1 MRPAARSATASA
13 LLALLAG
20 ACEPIPLVSVPLVPA
35 PAELTV
41 NAADTFLVS
50 PETPVVVDAGDARG
64 AWIGTFL
71 SELVGNSLEQRPH
84 VLEAPHDP
92 TSPFIRLTRA
102 GADPALGDE
111 GYALTVTRDSVVVRA
126 HTPAG
131 LFYGVQTLRQLL
143 PPAVEYTAAFPVPL
157 PVTGIRISDAPRYG
171 WRGAMLDVS
180 RHFLPPE
187 DVKRFVDYMALH
199 KLNRLHLHLSDD
211 QGWRI
216 EVPGWPDLTR
226 IGGSTQ
232 VGGGPG
238 GFYTLDEYREL
249 VRYAAD
255 RFVTVVPEIDMPGH
269 VNAALA
275 SYPELNC
282 DGVAPPLY
290 TGTEVGFSAL
300 CLEREITWR
309 FLGDVIREVAA
320 VSPGP
325 WFHVGG
331 DEVPSIARPDYAAFM
346 ERVRDLV
353 AAQGKTMVAWDEVAA
368 DLPGP
373 GTLVQLWR
381 PDPWRPPDATRGDT
395 AAARASWEQREEILA
410 AQEAGA
416 RFILSPAD
424 RFYLDMKEEPGQV
437 LGLRWA
443 GVPDLQAT
451 YEWDPATAMPG
462 LAPGMVLGVEAPL
475 WTETVGTL
483 DEVEQLAFPRL
494 AAVAEFGWTRSEVRN
509 WREFRMRLGAQSA
522 RWTALGINFRR
533 SPLVPWE
540 AGPRDP

>member
-1 MRPAARSATASA
+1 MRIGEFFVQIVGNRPDERPPV
-13 LLALLAG
+13 LD
-20 ACEPIPLVSVPLVPA
+20 A
-35 PAELTV
+35 PA
-41 NAADTFLVS
+41 
-50 PETPVVVDAGDARG
+50 
-64 AWIGTFL
+64 
-71 SELVGNSLEQRPH
+71 
-84 VLEAPHDP
+84 DP
-92 TSPFIRLTRA
+92 GPPFVRLTRDGA
-102 GADPALGDE
+102 GQELGDE
-111 GYALTVTRDSVVVRA
+111 GYLLEVTRDSVVIRA
-126 HTPAG
+126 SGGAG
-131 LFYGVQTLRQLL
+131 LFYGIQTLRQLM
-143 PPAVEYTAAFPVPL
+143 PPRVEYTAAFPAPL
-157 PVTGIRISDAPRYG
+157 PVVGVRIADAPRFS

-180 RHFLPPE
+180 RHFLPAD

-216 EVPGWPDLTR
+216 QVPGWPDLTT
-226 IGGSTQ
+226 IGGATQ

-238 GFYTLDEYREL
+238 GFYTVQEYQDL
-249 VRYAAD
+249 VRYASD
-255 RFVTVVPEIDMPGH
+255 RFITVVPEIDMPGH
-269 VNAALA
+269 INAALA
-275 SYPELNC
+275 SYPALNC

-300 CLEREITWR
+300 CLENELTWQ
-309 FLGDVIREVAA
+309 FLQDVIREVAV

-331 DEVPSIARPDYAAFM
+331 DEVRSIPQPEYADFM
-346 ERVRDLV
+346 RRVHGMV
-353 AAQGKTMVAWDEVAA
+353 TSQGKTMVAWDEVAA
-368 DLPGP
+368 DLPAP
-373 GTLVQLWR
+373 GTVVQLWR
-381 PDPWRPPDATRGDT
+381 PAPWRTGPSAPSDT
-395 AAARASWEQREEILA
+395 AAARASREQREEILA
-410 AQEAGA
+410 AQAAGA

-424 RFYLDMKEEPGQV
+424 RFYLDMKEDPGQA

-451 YEWDPATAMPG
+451 YDWDPSTVMPE
-462 LAPGMVLGVEAPL
+462 LDPGRILGVEAPL

-483 DEVEQLAFPRL
+483 DEAEQLAFPRL
-494 AAVAEFGWTRSEVRN
+494 AAVAEFGWSPPEVRN